1 LFFLTSMGNLPMTT
15 VKFSA
20 PLRRLAGEPFR
31 NYQGYAAF
39 EAVKKSGGSLMRIAA
54 AIIAATICAVPLAYA
69 QAPAPA
75 AAPALVPEAMPF
87 DIPYGTPITMDQAH
101 KAIQA
106 AAAEAKK
113 HNWKMSIS
121 VVDPGGNLIAHGTM
135 DGTQYAS
142 IPISQAKARTS
153 ALYRRPSGTFQ
164 AAVNGGTPSALSLL
178 ALTGGAAS
186 EGGFPIVVDGKLI
199 GAIGASG
206 GIFTQ
211 DAVTAKAGLEALG
224 VK

>member
-1 LFFLTSMGNLPMTT
+1 M
-15 VKFSA
+15 
-20 PLRRLAGEPFR
+20 R
-31 NYQGYAAF
+31 NIT
-39 EAVKKSGGSLMRIAA
+39 AVIAA
-54 AIIAATICAVPLAYA
+54 VILAASVTAEPLAFA

-75 AAPALVPEAMPF
+75 AVPPEVMPF
-87 DIPYGTPITMDQAH
+87 DIPYGTPIGLDEAN
-101 KAIQA
+101 KAIMA

-121 VVDPGGNLIAHGTM
+121 VVDPGGYLVAHATM

-142 IPISQAKARTS
+142 IPISQAKARTA
-153 ALYRRPSGTFQ
+153 ALYRRPSGLFQ
-164 AAVNGGTPSALSLL
+164 TAVNTGGSPSSLGLL
-178 ALTGGAAS
+178 ALTGGVPS
-186 EGGFPIVVDGKLI
+186 EGGFPIVIDGKLI

-211 DAVTAKAGLEALG
+211 DAATAKAGLEALG